1 MWLGHR
7 WRCSNAGELFTDHET
22 GEAELEGVKDNKI
35 EVHNSQALFDGNQM
49 HGTMPFEGER
59 YAIILYA
66 SGNVTKPVSRI

>member
-1 MWLGHR
+1 MWLSHR
-7 WRCSNAGELFTDHET
+7 WRRSNAGE
-22 GEAELEGVKDNKI
+22 DNKI
-35 EVHNSQALFDGNQM
+35 EVHNSLALFDGNQM